1 MAHRIAHDAAAARRR
16 AGSRGVSL
24 QERVY
29 RVLEEQ
35 LRGSAFVRGD
45 VLPSEEA
52 LATRFAVSRVTIRA
66 ALARLEQD
74 GRISRIQGRG
84 TVVAAPPAP
93 VLPRLSLT
101 DVLSDME
108 QVARTT
114 TVQVVAFDYRPAPPD
129 VAEMLGLASGATC
142 QYAVRLRSAAGQVVM
157 QVTTWF
163 PESTGQNWTAA
174 DLAASPLQAMRTRH
188 GLVPHGGQQVVTA
201 TIAGPDV
208 AERLGVPLGSPLLR
222 VQRSYTGS
230 DNIPTEYCDALGP
243 ATSFELRMALRLP
256 D

>member
-1 MAHRIAHDAAAARRR
+1 MADRMAHDAASARRR

-35 LRGSAFVRGD
+35 LRGSAFASGE

-52 LATRFAVSRVTIRA
+52 LASRFAVSRVTIRA

-74 GRISRIQGRG
+74 GRICRIQGRG

-108 QVARTT
+108 HVARTT
-114 TVQVVAFDYRPAPPD
+114 SVQVVAFDYRPAPPD
-129 VAEMLGLASGATC
+129 VAAMLSLAAGATC
-142 QYAVRLRSAAGQVVM
+142 QYAVRLRSAGGQVIL

-163 PESTGQNWTAA
+163 PEATGHLWTAS
-174 DLAASPLQAMRTRH
+174 DLAGGPLQAMRTRH
-188 GLVPHGGQQVVTA
+188 GLVPRGGQQVVTA

-208 AERLGVPLGSPLLR
+208 AKRLGVPLGAPLLR
-222 VQRSYTGS
+222 VQRSYVGD

-243 ATSFELRMALRLP
+243 ASSFELRMALRLP